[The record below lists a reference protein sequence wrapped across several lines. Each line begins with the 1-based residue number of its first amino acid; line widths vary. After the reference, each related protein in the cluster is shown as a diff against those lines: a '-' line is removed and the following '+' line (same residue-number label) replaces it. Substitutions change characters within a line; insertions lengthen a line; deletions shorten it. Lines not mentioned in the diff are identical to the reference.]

1 MRVQRLKKLGLAL
14 DGGIKTDKFNDENAT
29 FWEKNQELKKI

>member
-1 MRVQRLKKLGLAL
+1 MGLAL
-14 DGGIKTDKFNDENAT
+14 DGGIKPDKFIDDNAT